1 MVFPRLPLSVFV
13 KLINITLEIP
23 GLLEYLNHPVRR
35 NYLIR
40 SLPHSIRNKLLN
52 QRKYIFAV
60 HEVRVLNYILIYLEV
75 LPFHFHIINNA
86 YCLPQTKYLE
96 FLN

>member
-1 MVFPRLPLSVFV
+1 MIKYFCHVLIFLVFPRLPLSVFV

-60 HEVRVLNYILIYLEV
+60 HEVRSRVLN
-75 LPFHFHIINNA
+75 
-86 YCLPQTKYLE
+86 
-96 FLN
+96 

>member
-1 MVFPRLPLSVFV
+1 MFPRLPLSVFV

-35 NYLIR
+35 NFLIR

-60 HEVRVLNYILIYLEV
+60 HEVRVFLLEKILLTLY
-75 LPFHFHIINNA
+75 PF
-86 YCLPQTKYLE
+86 
-96 FLN
+96 

>member
-1 MVFPRLPLSVFV
+1 MLFPRLPLSVFV

-23 GLLEYLNHPVRR
+23 GLLEYLNHSVRR

-60 HEVRVLNYILIYLEV
+60 HEVRVFLLEKILSTPY
-75 LPFHFHIINNA
+75 PFRH
-86 YCLPQTKYLE
+86 YQ
-96 FLN
+96 